1 MGLAELLG
9 ARLPPLRP
17 DPTAETVLD
26 ALTWGPFADGL
37 AAPPPH
43 PGSTTWVQVTA
54 APPRDPGSV
63 GPVDRLLDTL
73 SGGTAALEVV
83 IRCAAGP
90 PELLV
95 GADAV
100 TGLRVRQILAPACDV
115 APAGAP
121 ALVQGFAAGVVF
133 RLRPET
139 GTPGGWAEAAL
150 LERLASVP
158 GPWTVL
164 LRATPVPVRD
174 LLEADRDLDHLAD
187 VAAARTGR
195 TVQIDPT
202 ASVTQ
207 ASPGWDRVLLWVDA
221 HHGHLSE
228 AAAQGGWLTASWVT
242 APSRGAFT
250 EVLSAMYGAVRG
262 DAGRRLV
269 AFDLDPDVNA
279 AEPVSLLTS
288 RDLAQLLVAPASS
301 VPSLRVRRAPPGHR
315 RPATAGDAL
324 DIGTYWG
331 TDIPAA
337 ISLSDLEGHAF
348 VTGTTGS
355 GKTTTLHRLLQEA
368 WNRRRM
374 PFLVVDPVKD
384 DYSPAAGSFTGGLQV
399 VTGRELCLDVMSPWP
414 GEDPATHIA
423 MLSQAFRGS
432 FTMPSP
438 TPYVVTQLFD
448 GIAMQP
454 GGPAGTDFFDVR
466 DRLAGVVDRL
476 GYAPEA
482 HANILA
488 SLTTRLNVLLAPLR
502 AHRFAW
508 PDSTMVDQ
516 LFRTPTVVTLADLAD
531 DEERS
536 FVVLLLA
543 LATWAQARARRNP
556 QLVHHL
562 LVLEEA
568 HRILPEV
575 GSGPIG
581 DEAGSSGSA
590 SSQLIS
596 AMLAEARSFGEQ
608 VIVVDQSPAK
618 VDSSVLRNTNTKI
631 VHRIVHPEDQEQV
644 AAALGL
650 DAEDRSVLG
659 ALGRGQ
665 ALISTR
671 REPSPQAV
679 AVARMRPP
687 PHGAP
692 AGGIRR
698 VRTGGTTWPC
708 CAGSS
713 PEGHFRARAG
723 ATRVQSATALFVIAC
738 RLGQGDGYAVR
749 REVYGA
755 LRAAAA
761 ALATAEDCLSWA
773 GLRRMLTLEREG
785 GRFTTATAVE
795 QALQACFEMWQD
807 RAPVTAQNAHDLGA
821 DSAGRRV
828 LCPACRTT
836 CGITVPAWA
845 LLAEAPRTGLGALAG
860 AGWRSDIPDIAA
872 WLAGQ
877 LADLTKLLGG
887 GGAATVLACQ
897 VHQAVR
903 RHRLPA
909 DVAALLLKRAGLP

>member
-1 MGLAELLG
+1 MRLAELLG
-9 ARLPPLRP
+9 ARLPPLQPEPR
-17 DPTAETVLD
+17 AETVLD
-26 ALTWGPFADGL
+26 ALTWGPFADDL

-43 PGSTTWVQVTA
+43 PESTTWVRVTA
-54 APPRDPGSV
+54 APPGGANVV

-73 SGGTAALEVV
+73 SGGTTPLEIV
-83 IRCAAGP
+83 IRRTGGS
-90 PELLV
+90 PELLL
-95 GADAV
+95 GADAA
-100 TGLRVRQILAPACDV
+100 TGFRLRQVLTPACDV
-115 APAGAP
+115 VPAATP
-121 ALVQGFAAGVVF
+121 TLVQGLAAGVVF

-139 GTPGGWAEAAL
+139 GTPGGLAEAAL

-164 LRATPVPVRD
+164 VRASPVPARD
-174 LLEADRDLDHLAD
+174 LLAADRELDLLAD
-187 VAAARTGR
+187 AAAARTGR

-202 ASVTQ
+202 ASVAQ
-207 ASPGWDRVLLWVDA
+207 AAPGWDRVLRWVDA

-228 AAAQGGWLTASWVT
+228 AAAHGGWLAATWVT
-242 APSRGAFT
+242 APGHDAFA
-250 EVLSAMYGAVRG
+250 EVLSALYGAVRG

-269 AFDLDPDVNA
+269 AVDLDPDVDA
-279 AEPVSLLTS
+279 PEPASLLTS
-288 RDLAQLLVAPASS
+288 RDLAQLVGTPATS
-301 VPSLRVRRAPPGHR
+301 VPGLRVRRAPPGHR
-315 RPATAGDAL
+315 RPATSGDAL
-324 DIGTYWG
+324 DLGTYWG
-331 TDIPAA
+331 TDLPAA

-368 WNRRRM
+368 WNRRRV
-374 PFLVVDPVKD
+374 PFLVIDPVKD
-384 DYSPAAGSFTGGLQV
+384 DYSSTAGSFTDGLQV
-399 VTGRELCLDVMSPWP
+399 VTGRELCLDVMAPWP

-423 MLSQAFRGS
+423 LLAQAFRGS

-454 GGPAGTDFFDVR
+454 GGPAGTDLFDVR

-508 PDSTMVDQ
+508 SDSTMVEQ

-543 LATWAQARARRNP
+543 LATWAHARARRRP
-556 QLVHHL
+556 KQVHHL

-568 HRILPEV
+568 HRILPEI
-575 GSGPIG
+575 GSGPAG
-581 DEAGSSGSA
+581 EEAGSAGSV

-596 AMLAEARSFGEQ
+596 AMLAEARGFGQQ

-650 DAEDRSVLG
+650 EPQDRIVLG
-659 ALGRGQ
+659 ALDRGQ

-679 AVARMRPP
+679 AVARMSPP
-687 PHGAP
+687 SDGVSTA
-692 AGGIRR
+692 ALRR
-698 VRTGGTTWPC
+698 VRVGGTSWPC
-708 CAGSS
+708 CAGKA

-723 ATRVQSATALFVIAC
+723 AARTQAAIALFVIAC
-738 RLGQGDGYAVR
+738 RIGQGDGHAVR
-749 REVYGA
+749 REVYGP

-761 ALATAEDCLSWA
+761 TLTTTEDCLSWA

-785 GRFTTATAVE
+785 GRFTSSAAVD
-795 QALQACFEMWQD
+795 QALGAGFEMWRD
-807 RAPVTAQNAHDLGA
+807 RAPITAQNAHDLGA
-821 DSAGRRV
+821 SGTGRRM
-828 LCPACRTT
+828 LCPACGTT
-836 CGITVPAWA
+836 CGISVPAGA
-845 LLAEAPRTGLGALAG
+845 ILAEAPRTGLVALAG
-860 AGWRSDIPDIAA
+860 PGWRSDIPDVAA
-872 WLAGQ
+872 WLADQ
-877 LADLTKLLGG
+877 LAVLTKLLGRES
-887 GGAATVLACQ
+887 ATTVLVCQ
-897 VHQAVR
+897 VHQSVR
-903 RHRLPA
+903 RHRLPE
-909 DVAALLLKRAGLP
+909 DVAGLLLKRAGMR